1 MQNNSNGSWMVATPE
16 GFIPLG
22 LENFGDRGFQWAWSF
37 LQMFNTYPLGPNS
50 SITQKKQILINYINN
65 IQDKD
70 EYIKNLK
77 INMEN
82 NLVPLEQLDWIDK
95 NDNRKLIWLL
105 TRIQLDFNLT
115 LPVGVNNILYK
126 DFLFILDS
134 MILDINSKITFIQNK
149 KREWEAIKTPEKE
162 VNWLDK
168 SNKIQLKWTWEY
180 LNKFYK
186 NINPF
191 HPPQNNE
198 ELYSAILASFDNL
211 SYGIASDKKLFMDRM
226 KKTWS
231 QKKFRD
237 SGKAKK
243 PYHIPLTKSTQAQ
256 LEQLADFKNLRKEQ
270 VIEELINK
278 EYEATHLDEKGKN
291 KYRLK

>member
-1 MQNNSNGSWMVATPE
+1 MQNHNGQIWMTMTQE
-16 GFIPLG
+16 GPIPD
-22 LENFGDRGFQWAWSF
+22 EFSNFGDRGFQWAWSF
-37 LQMFNTYPLGPNS
+37 LQMSNMYPLGPNS
-50 SITQKKQILINYINN
+50 STTQKKQILINHIKN
-65 IQDKD
+65 IQNRD

-82 NLVPLEQLDWIDK
+82 YLIPLGFLDWIDK
-95 NDNRKLIWLL
+95 DNDRILIWLL
-105 TRIQLDFNLT
+105 NTVPLELNLI
-115 LPVGVNNILYK
+115 LPIGINTTLYK
-126 DFLFILDS
+126 DFLLILDS
-134 MILDINSKITFIQNK
+134 SLLDVNSKISLIQNK

-168 SNKIQLKWTWEY
+168 SNRIQLKWTWEY

-198 ELYSAILASFDNL
+198 ELYIAVLASFDNL

-278 EYEATHLDEKGKN
+278 EYQATHLDEKGKN

>member
-1 MQNNSNGSWMVATPE
+1 MQNHDNKTWMIMTRDGPIPE
-16 GFIPLG
+16 DLA
-22 LENFGDRGFQWAWSF
+22 NFGDRGFQWAWSF
-37 LQMFNTYPLGPNS
+37 LQMSTIYPLGPNS
-50 SITQKKQILINYINN
+50 SITQKKQILISYINN
-65 IQDKD
+65 IQNKE

-82 NLVPLEQLDWIDK
+82 NLVPLEHLDWIDK

-105 TRIQLDFNLT
+105 NRIQLDLNLT
-115 LPVGVNNILYK
+115 LPIGFNNTLYK
-126 DFLFILDS
+126 DFLSTLDS
-134 MILDINSKITFIQNK
+134 IIILDINSKITLIQNK
-149 KREWEAIKTPEKE
+149 KIEWGTIKTPEKE
-162 VNWLDK
+162 IVWLDK
-168 SNKIQLKWTWEY
+168 SNKMQLTWAWEY

-198 ELYSAILASFDNL
+198 ELYNAILASFDNQ
-211 SYGIASDKKLFMDRM
+211 SYGFPSDKKLFMDRM

-256 LEQLADFKNLRKEQ
+256 LEKLAKFKNLRKDQ
-270 VIEELINK
+270 VIEELITK
-278 EYEATHLDEKGKN
+278 EYETTQLDEKGKM
-291 KYRLK
+291 KY

>member
-1 MQNNSNGSWMVATPE
+1 MQSNSNDGWMIATQE
-16 GFIPLG
+16 GFIPESLAS
-22 LENFGDRGFQWAWSF
+22 FGDRGFEWAWVF
-37 LQMFNTYPLGPNS
+37 LQMFKIYSLGPHS
-50 SITQKKQILINYINN
+50 SITQKRQILISYINN
-65 IQDKD
+65 LQNKE

-82 NLVPLEQLDWIDK
+82 NLVPLEHLDWIDK

-105 TRIQLDFNLT
+105 NRIQLDLNLT
-115 LPVGVNNILYK
+115 LSIGFNNTLYK
-126 DFLFILDS
+126 DFLSTLDS
-134 MILDINSKITFIQNK
+134 IIILDINSKITLIQNK
-149 KREWEAIKTPEKE
+149 KREWETIKTPEKE
-162 VNWLDK
+162 TAWLDK
-168 SNKIQLKWTWEY
+168 SNKMQLTWAWEY

-198 ELYSAILASFDNL
+198 ELYSAILASFDNQ
-211 SYGIASDKKLFMDRM
+211 SYGIPSDKKLFMERM

-243 PYHIPLTKSTQAQ
+243 PYHIPLTKSTQEQ
-256 LEQLADFKNLRKEQ
+256 LEKLAKFKNLRRDQ
-270 VIEELINK
+270 VIEKLILK
-278 EYEATHLDEKGKN
+278 EYEATLLDERGKM
-291 KYRLK
+291 KY

>member
-1 MQNNSNGSWMVATPE
+1 MQNHNDQLWMIMTREGPIPE
-16 GFIPLG
+16 DIA
-22 LENFGDRGFQWAWSF
+22 NFGDRGFQWAWSF
-37 LQMFNTYPLGPNS
+37 LQMSNMYPLGPNS
-50 SITQKKQILINYINN
+50 STTQKKQILINHINN
-65 IQDKD
+65 IQNRD

-82 NLVPLEQLDWIDK
+82 YLIPLDFLDWIEKD
-95 NDNRKLIWLL
+95 NNRKLIWLL
-105 TRIQLDFNLT
+105 NTVPLELNLM
-115 LPVGVNNILYK
+115 LPIGINSTLYK
-126 DFLFILDS
+126 DFLLILDS
-134 MILDINSKITFIQNK
+134 SLLDVNSKISLIQNK
-149 KREWEAIKTPEKE
+149 KRNWENIKTPEKE

-168 SNKIQLKWTWEY
+168 SNKIQLTWTWEY
-180 LNKFYK
+180 LKKFYK

-211 SYGIASDKKLFMDRM
+211 SYETPSDKKLFMDRM

-243 PYHIPLTKSTQAQ
+243 PYHIPLTKTTQTQ
-256 LEQLADFKNLRKEQ
+256 LEKLAAFKNLRKDQ
-270 VIEELINK
+270 VIEELILK
-278 EYEATHLDEKGKN
+278 EYKATLLDEKGN
-291 KYRLK
+291 AKYLDR

>member
-1 MQNNSNGSWMVATPE
+1 MTRDGPIPE
-16 GFIPLG
+16 DLA
-22 LENFGDRGFQWAWSF
+22 NFGDRGFQWAWSF
-37 LQMFNTYPLGPNS
+37 LQMSTIYPLGPNS
-50 SITQKKQILINYINN
+50 SITQKKQILISYINN
-65 IQDKD
+65 IQNKE

-82 NLVPLEQLDWIDK
+82 NLVPLEHLDWIDK

-105 TRIQLDFNLT
+105 NRIQLDLNLT
-115 LPVGVNNILYK
+115 LPIGFNNTLYK
-126 DFLFILDS
+126 DFLSTLDS
-134 MILDINSKITFIQNK
+134 IIILDINSKITLIQNK
-149 KREWEAIKTPEKE
+149 KIEWGTIKTPEKE
-162 VNWLDK
+162 IVWLDK
-168 SNKIQLKWTWEY
+168 SNKMQLTWAWEY

-198 ELYSAILASFDNL
+198 ELYNAILASFDNQ
-211 SYGIASDKKLFMDRM
+211 SYGFPSDKKLFMDRM

-256 LEQLADFKNLRKEQ
+256 LEKLAKFKNLRKDQ
-270 VIEELINK
+270 VIEELITK
-278 EYEATHLDEKGKN
+278 EYETTQLDEKGKM
-291 KYRLK
+291 KY

>member
-1 MQNNSNGSWMVATPE
+1 MQNNSNLSWMVTTPE
-16 GFIPLG
+16 GLIPLG

-37 LQMFNTYPLGPNS
+37 LQMSNIYPLGPNS

-65 IQDKD
+65 LQNKD
-70 EYIKNLK
+70 EYIKSLK

-82 NLVPLEQLDWIDK
+82 SLIPLEQLDWIDK

-105 TRIQLDFNLT
+105 TRIQLDFNLA
-115 LPVGVNNILYK
+115 LPIGVNNTLYK
-126 DFLFILDS
+126 DFLLVLDT
-134 MILDINSKITFIQNK
+134 MILDINSKITWIQNK
-149 KREWEAIKTPEKE
+149 KREWEIIKTPEKE
-162 VNWLDK
+162 VNWLEN
-168 SNKIQLKWTWEY
+168 SNKIQLTWTWEY

-186 NINPF
+186 NVTPF

-211 SYGIASDKKLFMDRM
+211 SYGVSSDKKLFMDRM

-243 PYHIPLTKSTQAQ
+243 PYHLPLTKSTQAQ

-278 EYEATHLDEKGKN
+278 EYEATHLDEKGKK
-291 KYRLK
+291 KY